1 MVGFILASSIFS
13 RVFFFFPSKRVPLPG
28 KSKKKKKTHLFFKFL
43 QSLGNLSR
51 TDVEILLFAEN
62 M

>member
-28 KSKKKKKTHLFFKFL
+28 KSKKKKKDTFVFQISSKF
-43 QSLGNLSR
+43 G
-51 TDVEILLFAEN
+51 EFIAY
-62 M
+62 